1 MKIAITGGIGSGK
14 TTISNMIIDKGF
26 PVYNSDKRMH
36 FLQNNNLFFI
46 NELKKIFGDDIYKKD
61 ESGNLYVDKKRMSTI
76 VFSDKSYLDKLNI
89 VAYKYLVEDINLFF
103 QNNKSEKLVFV
114 ETALLFEAHLEF
126 LFDKI
131 ILVTAPKDVRFQ
143 RVIERDKRTEEQL
156 KTMMNTQL
164 DEEIKKTKSDYII
177 NNIDL
182 DDSRNQIDNVIDELL
197 K

>member
-1 MKIAITGGIGSGK
+1 MSI
-14 TTISNMIIDKGF
+14 ISII
-26 PVYNSDKRMH
+26 
-36 FLQNNNLFFI
+36 
-46 NELKKIFGDDIYKKD
+46 
-61 ESGNLYVDKKRMSTI
+61 
-76 VFSDKSYLDKLNI
+76 SYLIFNGLFPSHDK
-89 VAYKYLVEDINLFF
+89 
-103 QNNKSEKLVFV
+103 
-114 ETALLFEAHLEF
+114 HLEY
-126 LFDKI
+126 LFDKV

>member
-1 MKIAITGGIGSGK
+1 
-14 TTISNMIIDKGF
+14 
-26 PVYNSDKRMH
+26 MH

-114 ETALLFEAHLEF
+114 ETALLFEAHLEY
-126 LFDKI
+126 LFDKV

-182 DDSRNQIDNVIDELL
+182 DDSRNQIDNVIDGLL

>member
-61 ESGNLYVDKKRMSTI
+61 ESGNLYVDKKRMSSI

-89 VAYKYLVEDINLFF
+89 TAYKYLVEDINLFF
-103 QNNKSEKLVFV
+103 LNNKSEKLIFV
-114 ETALLFEAHLEF
+114 ETALLFEAHLEY

-131 ILVTAPKDVRFQ
+131 ILVTAPYDIRFE
-143 RVIERDKRTEEQL
+143 RVMERDKRSPEQL

-164 DEEIKKTKSDYII
+164 DEEIKKKKSNFII
-177 NNIDL
+177 NNLNL
-182 DDSRNQIDNVIDELL
+182 DDSRSQVEQVITKLFE
-197 K
+197 

>member
-1 MKIAITGGIGSGK
+1 M
-14 TTISNMIIDKGF
+14 
-26 PVYNSDKRMH
+26 Y

-46 NELKKIFGDDIYKKD
+46 NELKEIFGSNIYKKD
-61 ESGNLYVDKKRMSTI
+61 ESGNLCIDRKRMSSI
-76 VFSDKSYLDKLNI
+76 VFSNKDYLDKLNI

-103 QNNKSEKLVFV
+103 NNNQNKKLAFV
-114 ETALLFEAHLEF
+114 ETALLYEAHLEH

-131 ILVTAPKDVRFQ
+131 ILVTAPKDIRFE
-143 RVIERDKRTEEQL
+143 RVIKRDKRSPEQL

-164 DEEIKKTKSDYII
+164 DEEIKKKKSDFII

-182 DDSRNQIDNVIDELL
+182 KDSENQVNNIINELF

>member
-1 MKIAITGGIGSGK
+1 
-14 TTISNMIIDKGF
+14 
-26 PVYNSDKRMH
+26 MH

-114 ETALLFEAHLEF
+114 ETALLFEAHLEY
-126 LFDKI
+126 LFDK
-131 ILVTAPKDVRFQ
+131 VR
-143 RVIERDKRTEEQL
+143 L
-156 KTMMNTQL
+156 
-164 DEEIKKTKSDYII
+164 S
-177 NNIDL
+177 
-182 DDSRNQIDNVIDELL
+182 
-197 K
+197 